1 MGNHSTKVS
10 LKLFDFL
17 IELGNRLD
25 YLVDT
30 EYPMSETVFGSQ
42 AIDIAW
48 FNEEKSQFPLFIFEI
63 ESSTNNS
70 IANNPTKVFGK
81 ESKGLSEEVLE
92 QFENHL
98 TIPMSNLIR
107 SFNIANSVAFV
118 IGDFGKEVEHELI
131 KIAESIGAKGKIFH
145 QEKALGT
152 AHAIYCAAE
161 SLTGN
166 CMIAF
171 ADTLF
176 KADFTFNENEDG
188 YIWVMRVDDPTAY
201 GVVNLNDLGR

>member
-25 YLVDT
+25 YFVDT

-81 ESKGLSEEVLE
+81 ESKVFEKPLFFLSYY
-92 QFENHL
+92 N
-98 TIPMSNLIR
+98 
-107 SFNIANSVAFV
+107 
-118 IGDFGKEVEHELI
+118 
-131 KIAESIGAKGKIFH
+131 
-145 QEKALGT
+145 
-152 AHAIYCAAE
+152 
-161 SLTGN
+161 
-166 CMIAF
+166 
-171 ADTLF
+171 
-176 KADFTFNENEDG
+176 
-188 YIWVMRVDDPTAY
+188 
-201 GVVNLNDLGR
+201 